1 MERLLAEDGC
11 QAMEAT
17 GVVRELMEEGP
28 DGMKEAFEE
37 AVRKA
42 GKKAEVYVITSPGQR
57 FGAAGL
63 LNTAFLQE
71 MAEEKGCSLII
82 YPSSVHEVIAV
93 PYRDGDGLMDTED
106 VQEINEALVP
116 RSEWLSNSVYLYDM
130 SHKRL
135 TIFREG
141 RPLKW

>member
-1 MERLLAEDGC
+1 
-11 QAMEAT
+11 
-17 GVVRELMEEGP
+17 
-28 DGMKEAFEE
+28 
-37 AVRKA
+37 
-42 GKKAEVYVITSPGQR
+42 
-57 FGAAGL
+57 
-63 LNTAFLQE
+63 
-71 MAEEKGCSLII
+71 
-82 YPSSVHEVIAV
+82 
-93 PYRDGDGLMDTED
+93 MDTED